1 MYQSDSDQYCKIL
14 CRCFSRVNHVHVLTI
29 HIFQCTFGYAGNG
42 YLCLS
47 DPDNDGHPDTG
58 ISCAERGCKRV
69 GII

>member
-1 MYQSDSDQYCKIL
+1 MSEL
-14 CRCFSRVNHVHVLTI
+14 CPLVLLVIHHVHALTI
-29 HIFQCTFGYAGNG
+29 SIQCTFGYAGNG
-42 YLCLS
+42 YICLS